1 MNNRD
6 IERNCIDDKGHRII
20 YHDFFKQCEKCG
32 CTWFY
37 TNSNNPT
44 KVDDEKPAQSSHLTH
59 RPKYRD

>member
-32 CTWFY
+32 WTWFY
-37 TNSNNPT
+37 TNNPT